1 MNSWCGTG
9 YLYCSAPSCQ
19 IEYGPGCDANVRP
32 SGPDTTNVARPK
44 IGSIPYGQA
53 IYRCNRNGDIAL
65 TYDDGPYTY
74 TEDLLD
80 LLQVSH
86 LPKHI
91 LTATDFTDLQR
102 QSNILHHR
110 PQPRQRRNQRRSNTL
125 AQPHPPHGPRRPPNR
140 LPHLVPPTSHNS
152 ISFQILE
159 PDDLQRDR
167 LCRYP
172 RLLPYLHASS
182 LLSQQHY
189 HRCLAR

>member
-1 MNSWCGTG
+1 MFVLLVNAVLALGKSLHSLPCILSLVCVLTLYSWCGTG

-32 SGPDTTNVARPK
+32 KGPDTTNVARPK

-80 LLQVSH
+80 LLQVS
-86 LPKHI
+86 PPITTYK
-91 LTATDFTDLQR
+91 TDTNFTDLQR

-110 PQPRQRRNQRRSNTL
+110 PQPRQRRNQRRSNTM
-125 AQPHPPHGPRRPPNR
+125 ARPHPPHDSRRPPNR
-140 LPHLVPPTSHNS
+140 LPHLVPPTSHN
-152 ISFQILE
+152 
-159 PDDLQRDR
+159 PV
-167 LCRYP
+167 
-172 RLLPYLHASS
+172 S
-182 LLSQQHY
+182 L
-189 HRCLAR
+189 